1 MSNTT
6 HPADDADASAEELLE
21 RAAEDRAAQVDHEK
35 KRGGAR

>member
-6 HPADDADASAEELLE
+6 HPADDVHATSKELLE